1 MVLGKLP
8 GGGRERPTNFYSSR
22 ARAYCACS
30 RCGWVIWTFFSH
42 LSILFHL
49 PLSGKRP
56 INRLKYCLKGPLPRP
71 PLPPPPPPTT
81 PPPPPQKR
89 SIFTYLIWVP
99 IKPNCAGANLSFL
112 DFDISTETFCSSY
125 FDFNTSRYGKCI
137 ISGYPVYHVEI
148 LRYFKTITVNRHIM
162 FKAIF

>member
-1 MVLGKLP
+1 MASSFGDVRVVRWSWVNFQ
-8 GGGRERPTNFYSSR
+8 GRGRPNNFYSGR

-30 RCGWVIWTFFSH
+30 RCGWVIWTIFSH

-56 INRLKYCLKGPLPRP
+56 IYRLKYCLKGPLP
-71 PLPPPPPPTT
+71 PPPPPTHT
-81 PPPPPQKR
+81 HTKKKNR

-99 IKPNCAGANLSFL
+99 IKPNCAGANLSLL

-125 FDFNTSRYGKCI
+125 FGFNTSRYGKCI
-137 ISGYPVYHVEI
+137 ISG
-148 LRYFKTITVNRHIM
+148 
-162 FKAIF
+162 